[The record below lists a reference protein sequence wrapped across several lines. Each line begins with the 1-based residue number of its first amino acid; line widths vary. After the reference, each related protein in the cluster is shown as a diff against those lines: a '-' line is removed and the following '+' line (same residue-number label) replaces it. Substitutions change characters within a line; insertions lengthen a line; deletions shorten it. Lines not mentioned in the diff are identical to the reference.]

1 MTRKIFTSLLFCL
14 TAIIAW
20 AVEPTHNPFIESL
33 NGSVSGNTLT
43 LIATMNYDNI
53 QGQIE
58 SSVQYHWK
66 KGGVEQTGAHN
77 NVFTDNNAFTP
88 TDITWEVWAT
98 YTYQG
103 VQKQTETVTY
113 IQKRPTITLYGF
125 SEGNDYKLTAT
136 LNTCGVEV
144 NDVRYFY
151 LSEES
156 DTQTGTEFTSS
167 SRVGN
172 AINFEGRMWWVYA
185 TFTYGG
191 KSYRSY
197 CRSYEQE
204 PSPTPVLSVTKRE
217 DKHDEVDQLVMDA
230 TLTHEYGT
238 NITDIQYHWSKNG
251 GTEEINKTSEQTSP
265 HSFATQNWSCY
276 ATFQYDS
283 KTYQTNTE
291 TYTYYS
297 TLGHVMVKIEVVGD
311 KYKAVLYKADEHGES
326 TGEVVDLQGQGASTT
341 YNWKLNLNPSG
352 SYGTT
357 QEVAK
362 PTQAGVVWIEC
373 KVTLKDTNNES
384 LEKFRVKLLDDK
396 AECVVYLDPTNGNNS
411 NSGFDR
417 ENPVKDWATAYK
429 RLPPGG
435 TWDNNIIVVTGTLP
449 LTITESHT
457 QGIAATITGVWP
469 WNDMTGAKITSGGVL
484 TMAGTARTTRI
495 GADTRFKNVCFT
507 SNGSDSRLAL
517 FLHDTMFDVG
527 CIMNNCGT
535 LATNMGAMDTKDHKA
550 PSFHLMLFSDE
561 NDFTAAGTS
570 NNAAWNQTKPME
582 LTIKSGRF
590 GRILCT
596 RIAGTNAETQ
606 IKKRYVVGKPD
617 MPLMA
622 KIVVDIDPTTAT
634 NEYNPSGYKDD
645 IAFLCA
651 GTTQGAV
658 YADMQMNIYRGKIAT
673 IVAGSQGNAI
683 AGCVTA
689 KLPTSSYFGRTT
701 VNVQEYQDNDV
712 TIYRYFGGCLGRFT
726 GGEASGECKAYFYGH
741 STLNLIKGTIEQN
754 LFASAGGLSGLKN
767 PNESYNGEEQHTS
780 DAFIPYQGGTI
791 ATYPYLGIDYNTY
804 NAGKTIVKVKS
815 KLNGKEES
823 IDLADTRIVF
833 NVKGGIIKG
842 NVYGGSY
849 GYSSEMNVGNS
860 PRGAGSLWGNTEINI
875 SGGAIKGNVYGGG
888 GGSTEYYNQETKNKT
903 KFTNVAS
910 VYGNTNVSIT
920 GTPDIAGN
928 IYGGG
933 AGVPYQAAEDGKK
946 ENEFLDIA
954 KVYGNTNIL
963 FNADYTDDNP
973 FTGNIYGGGA
983 KGGVEGNTNVII
995 SKGVIVGNV
1004 YGGSQGEEGHPNK
1017 AKVVGTTKVVIG
1029 E

>member
-1 MTRKIFTSLLFCL
+1 M
-14 TAIIAW
+14 AW
-20 AVEPTHNPFIESL
+20 ADETPFIESL
-33 NGSVSGNTLT
+33 TGSISGNVLTLT
-43 LIATMNYDNI
+43 ATMNYDNI

-58 SSVQYHWK
+58 TSLKYHWK
-66 KGGVEQTGAHN
+66 KGGVVQENAHN

-88 TDITWEVWAT
+88 EDITWEVWAT

-125 SEGNDYKLTAT
+125 ADGNDYKLTAT

-144 NDVRYFY
+144 SDIKYFY

-156 DTQTGTEFTSS
+156 DSETGTEFTSS
-167 SRVGN
+167 SRIGN

-238 NITDIQYHWSKNG
+238 NITDIQYHWSKDG
-251 GTEEINKTSEQTSP
+251 GAEETNKTSEQTSP

-297 TLGHVMVKIEVVGD
+297 TLGHITIVITKNDNQLSAELWNADSDNKPTTRFVKPENVTLS
-311 KYKAVLYKADEHGES
+311 YKWHTATNSNYSNLS
-326 TGEVVDLQGQGASTT
+326 TCNLPQGASWVQCT
-341 YNWKLNLNPSG
+341 
-352 SYGTT
+352 
-357 QEVAK
+357 
-362 PTQAGVVWIEC
+362 I
-373 KVTLKDTNNES
+373 TLSDGQGDN
-384 LEKFRVKLLDDK
+384 LEKKKVYRLND
-396 AECVVYLDPTNGNNS
+396 EPIVVYLNTSGSNGTGYTEES
-411 NSGFDR
+411 
-417 ENPVKDWATAYK
+417 PVNTWKRAYALLPAGGDW
-429 RLPPGG
+429 
-435 TWDNNIIVVTGTLP
+435 DENIIVVQGTANLN
-449 LTITESHT
+449 ITEGDT
-457 QGIAATITGVWP
+457 NGGVPATITGVWP
-469 WNDMTGAKITSGGVL
+469 WTAVTGQNIQDGGKLNVNDD
-484 TMAGTARTTRI
+484 RRQYRI
-495 GADTRFKNVCFT
+495 GADTKFKNICFT
-507 SNGSDSRLAL
+507 TTKAQSHLCL
-517 FLHDTMFDVG
+517 FLHNTTFDTG
-527 CIMNNCGT
+527 CIMKNMNT
-535 LATNMGAMDTKDHKA
+535 LTTNMGAMTTDTHKA
-550 PSFHLMLFSDE
+550 PNFHLMLFSDE
-561 NDFTAAGTS
+561 HDFTTHGV
-570 NNAAWNQTKPME
+570 WNQAEPMT

-596 RIAGTNAETQ
+596 RIAGTSVESQ
-606 IKKRYVVGKPD
+606 IKKRYVVGTPD

-622 KIVVDIDPTTAT
+622 KIVVDIDPSNDAAG
-634 NEYNPSGYKDD
+634 YNPTGYKDD

-683 AGCVTA
+683 AGCETA

-701 VNVQEYQDNDV
+701 VNVQEHQDNDV

-741 STLNLIKGTIEQN
+741 STLNFLKGTIEQN

-767 PNESYNGEEQHTS
+767 PNEGYNGEEQHTT
-780 DAFIPYQGGTI
+780 DKFIPYNGGTT
-791 ATYPYLGIDYNTY
+791 TYPYLGIDYNTY
-804 NAGKTIVKVKS
+804 DTRKTIVKVTS
-815 KLNGKEES
+815 KLNGEEET
-823 IDLADTRIVF
+823 IDLADTQIVF
-833 NVKGGIIKG
+833 NIRGGIIKG

-860 PRGAGSLWGNTEINI
+860 PKGAGSLWGNTAVNI
-875 SGGAIKGNVYGGG
+875 SAGTIKGNVYGGG
-888 GGSTEYYNQETKNKT
+888 GGSTEYYNQETKDKT
-903 KFTNVAS
+903 KFLNVAT

-933 AGVPYQAAEDGKK
+933 AGVESTASG
-946 ENEFLDIA
+946 EFLDIA

-963 FNADYTDDNP
+963 FNAGYTDDNP